1 MLAVMPDSDFFL
13 FYSFL
18 HKQKMEC
25 EKNMDKNKWLFDRD
39 EHGELLPKKVFVKA
53 LNEDILLTPLTWGE
67 WKRIRT
73 YLGVTRAR
81 TSFQIVT
88 AEMDCSFVVDAIT
101 NTIYE
106 HSALK
111 SEETNVE
118 QVGDVPK

>member
-1 MLAVMPDSDFFL
+1 
-13 FYSFL
+13 
-18 HKQKMEC
+18 MEC

-73 YLGVTRAR
+73 NLALRAVGGKFE
-81 TSFQIVT
+81 TSQEEDIDVILNHCKQPAFNIEE
-88 AEMDCSFVVDAIT
+88 ARLLKPFVVDAIT